1 MATAAAAHAHAAPRT
16 IGDAWARG
24 LTRSRMSTIVCF
36 IVKNPIGFMNERTVS
51 TGAVA
56 S

>member
-1 MATAAAAHAHAAPRT
+1 
-16 IGDAWARG
+16 
-24 LTRSRMSTIVCF
+24 MSTIVCF

-56 S
+56 SAAY